1 MLSLLKLVVK
11 FEIKSEK
18 HTKAISYFLEN
29 VGISMRL
36 EMNGTKLN

>member
-18 HTKAISYFLEN
+18 HTKAIVIFLK
-29 VGISMRL
+29 ML
-36 EMNGTKLN
+36 ESQCAWK